1 MTSKYF
7 LTNHC
12 HFVYIV
18 IKWENASEYQKQIIY
33 SFSLETYIFSKF
45 KKNKVNVFSQHLV
58 GLKRGKHNCITVPV
72 KEDIRTNSI
81 NNNFPEILKHI
92 KHYLLFPSYL
102 FNNFYYKFSK
112 NKFLWSG
119 VSKVKLLMHFNL
131 FCVFKIYQVIK
142 RACDFGFIPKSSF
155 LNHLVWPFLKLLS

>member
-12 HFVYIV
+12 HFVNIV
-18 IKWENASEYQKQIIY
+18 IKWEYAFEYQKQVIY
-33 SFSLETYIFSKF
+33 SFSLETYILVNL

-58 GLKRGKHNCITVPV
+58 GLKRGKLNCITVPV
-72 KEDIRTNSI
+72 KEGIRTNSI

-119 VSKVKLLMHFNL
+119 VSMVKIINAF
-131 FCVFKIYQVIK
+131 FCCVFK
-142 RACDFGFIPKSSF
+142 
-155 LNHLVWPFLKLLS
+155 LH